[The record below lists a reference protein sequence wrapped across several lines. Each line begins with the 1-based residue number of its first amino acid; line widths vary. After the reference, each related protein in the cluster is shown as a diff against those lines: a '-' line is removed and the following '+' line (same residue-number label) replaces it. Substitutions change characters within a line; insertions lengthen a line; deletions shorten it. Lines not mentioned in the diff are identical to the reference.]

1 MNSIRNIVAVLLSA
15 FFCLT
20 AATAQPVDL
29 EKSTAEGWKMVWL
42 PDPED
47 VAFVQFSED
56 LVHWLYFPV
65 IVFGTE
71 EQQRWWMDSDGS
83 KFFVR
88 LRLAAGFEGDAWDG
102 DYDGD
107 GLSNLFEVTNGSD
120 PFSADTDGDGNN
132 DATGDSDGDG
142 MATGREN
149 DLKKDPFWMDHPEV
163 KLKACIA
170 NF

>member
-1 MNSIRNIVAVLLSA
+1 
-15 FFCLT
+15 
-20 AATAQPVDL
+20 
-29 EKSTAEGWKMVWL
+29 
-42 PDPED
+42 
-47 VAFVQFSED
+47 
-56 LVHWLYFPV
+56 
-65 IVFGTE
+65 
-71 EQQRWWMDSDGS
+71 
-83 KFFVR
+83 
-88 LRLAAGFEGDAWDG
+88 
-102 DYDGD
+102 
-107 GLSNLFEVTNGSD
+107 VTNGSD